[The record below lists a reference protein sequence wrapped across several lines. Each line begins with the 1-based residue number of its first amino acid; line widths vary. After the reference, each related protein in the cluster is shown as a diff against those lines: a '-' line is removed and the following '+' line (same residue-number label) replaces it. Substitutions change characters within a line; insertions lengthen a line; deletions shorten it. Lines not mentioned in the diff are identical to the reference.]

1 MGSDTKAEE
10 MILKTVRKVLREY
23 SERSDAVANCLGGAS
38 CVFWPACSIVLFATE
53 RVLSTMKGLNSGAK
67 VHSSVTDI

>member
-23 SERSDAVANCLGGAS
+23 SERSDAVANCLGGGS
-38 CVFWPACSIVLFATE
+38 CVF
-53 RVLSTMKGLNSGAK
+53 
-67 VHSSVTDI
+67 VTDI